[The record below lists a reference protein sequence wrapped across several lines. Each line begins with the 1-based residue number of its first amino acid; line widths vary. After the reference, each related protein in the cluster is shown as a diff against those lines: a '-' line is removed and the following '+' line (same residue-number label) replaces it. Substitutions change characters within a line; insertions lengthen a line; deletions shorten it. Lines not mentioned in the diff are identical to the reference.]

1 MIRIVCVIVPAAVCS
16 LDVILGDAGEAKAAA
31 AAASASSLSFGPSD

>member
-16 LDVILGDAGEAKAAA
+16 LDVISGDAGEAAAA
-31 AAASASSLSFGPSD
+31 AASSLSFGPSD